1 MAQITTKGLVTLIRE
16 KFIEGML
23 VSESSLGIPF
33 TAISSSIL
41 SAPLV
46 TGLLAASLALLGWIK
61 VGDEA
66 VYRFYGRRKLA
77 RYTKSASHLING
89 DWITSDST
97 ADNFRNNSIFN
108 PVRGRSGT
116 STQII
121 QVFVAFGSTL
131 VVSILITTSLE
142 ISLAISLLFAGM
154 PFIFAK
160 RKAERFR
167 VAQDKAWPV
176 AIDEIVAS
184 LQAGKSITEAVTGL
198 TLRGP
203 SQLKVVFQ
211 RIELGLR
218 AGKDFEVLLSEE
230 MLRLDSAIT
239 DQTVTTLLF
248 AKEFGGREVIT
259 TLRMLSTFLREES
272 KVREEIDTKFGWV
285 RNSAILGAVAPWLLL
300 ALLST
305 QRSTVEAYQSE
316 TGVLILSL
324 GVALTALAFIWMER
338 VSRIP
343 KPPRP
348 LKPRYIW
355 QSSSNRDLLSLRD
368 SEA

>member
-1 MAQITTKGLVTLIRE
+1 MVQITTKGLATLIRE

-33 TAISSSIL
+33 ASISSSIL

-77 RYTKSASHLING
+77 RYSKSAGTL
-89 DWITSDST
+89 
-97 ADNFRNNSIFN
+97 RNNSIFN
-108 PVRGRSGT
+108 PVRGGT
-116 STQII
+116 STSAQII
-121 QVFVAFGSTL
+121 QVFIAFGSTL
-131 VVSILITTSLE
+131 VVSILMTTSLE
-142 ISLAISLLFAGM
+142 ISLAISLLLAGI
-154 PFIFAK
+154 PFVFAK

-198 TLRGP
+198 TMRGP

-211 RIELGLR
+211 RLELGLR
-218 AGKDFEVLLSEE
+218 AGRDFEVLLIEE

-239 DQTVTTLLF
+239 DQTLTTLLF

-300 ALLST
+300 TLLST
-305 QRSTVEAYQSE
+305 QRSTVEAYQSDA
-316 TGVLILSL
+316 GVLILSL
-324 GVALTALAFIWMER
+324 GVVLTALAFIWMER

-348 LKPRYIW
+348 LKPRYKW
-355 QSSSNRDLLSLRD
+355 QSSSDGILFSLRNG
-368 SEA
+368 EL